1 MLCASSQVRTDLG
14 DVGQVLFLPSG
25 FVSRSRSVCLDH
37 RSVAERM
44 VLGSAL
50 HVFQYEGGLPGSKWI
65 FGLAF
70 KVAWPRCWHVVG
82 VEAHGQANKSSRSCV
97 VRVPQTLCQASLQQQ
112 GAKQRGGVA
121 LDQWPPSRVQ
131 KSILCV
137 RVRRTFQSLVNSVI
151 FHQLSRCPRRL
162 VTDICDRPSKHVVLS
177 LGRCR
182 DSSSGL
188 APKQLIPSELL
199 GRVVGGL
206 NWHVVGVEPPKQ
218 VSQELD
224 DFRDEGTSNTLPGFV
239 TTARFPNFDAQLRR
253 VL

>member
-1 MLCASSQVRTDLG
+1 MSVRFCSFLLAWCLAQGLFAKTIRLLPNIWCW
-14 DVGQVLFLPSG
+14 VLRSTCSNMKEVFQGPSG
-25 FVSRSRSVCLDH
+25 F
-37 RSVAERM
+37 
-44 VLGSAL
+44 SAL
-50 HVFQYEGGLPGSKWI
+50 PSKLLGRVVPGL
-65 FGLAF
+65 
-70 KVAWPRCWHVVG
+70 RWHVVG

-97 VRVPQTLCQASLQQQ
+97 VRVPQTLCQASLQQH

-188 APKQLIPSELL
+188 APKQVIPSELL

-253 VL
+253 VP